1 MCRQINGGIP
11 EARHPRRGN
20 TGYVENLFAAV
31 FNHNAVNGGRSLLH
45 HEVCHGRG
53 NNVHQ
58 VGVAG
63 NYAVRKFV
71 LASCREYA
79 KCHTNNNRQN
89 GCGNHQAE
97 RNPDALAEFF
107 VHIRAV
113 GAAAPIEFGHNIGQ
127 PLDITV
133 PSAFAR
139 VKA

>member
-1 MCRQINGGIP
+1 MFRQINGGIP
-11 EARHPRRGN
+11 EARHPGRGN
-20 TGYVENLFAAV
+20 TSYVENGLPCGL
-31 FNHNAVNGGRSLLH
+31 VNLNRSGLH
-45 HEVCHGRG
+45 QKVRHRRG

-63 NYAVRKFV
+63 NHTVRELV